1 MRRLASLMAAVVAT
15 SAVVL
20 LGTVGP
26 VGSQLPGERQTIT
39 LFDPRATEYERNF
52 NEGKKGVSPGDVSL
66 FIEKQL
72 DPDTCEKAGQ
82 VVGRIQIVKLVGQEN
97 AIFTGDFTV
106 TLDGGKITAAGAA
119 KFSEFGGLDPLFAV
133 TGGTGI
139 YKDASGEVSFQE
151 GVELCG
157 KKGELITI
165 DIGPTP

>member
-66 FIEKQL
+66 SSSRSSL
-72 DPDTCEKAGQ
+72 
-82 VVGRIQIVKLVGQEN
+82 
-97 AIFTGDFTV
+97 
-106 TLDGGKITAAGAA
+106 
-119 KFSEFGGLDPLFAV
+119 
-133 TGGTGI
+133 
-139 YKDASGEVSFQE
+139 
-151 GVELCG
+151 
-157 KKGELITI
+157 
-165 DIGPTP
+165 TPIHARRPGS